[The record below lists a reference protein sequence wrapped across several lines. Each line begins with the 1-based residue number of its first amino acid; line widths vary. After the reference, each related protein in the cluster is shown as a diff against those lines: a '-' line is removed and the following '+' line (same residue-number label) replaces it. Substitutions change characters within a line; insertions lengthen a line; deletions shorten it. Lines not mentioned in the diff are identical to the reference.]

1 MDTNEQGLVQVA
13 AAPLA
18 APSAAV
24 AGLVAASIADNTKR
38 TYAAALK
45 RLDAALE
52 GQDLTDASLAVY
64 LASLH
69 AAELSPA
76 VASMAVASVKFRCRL
91 QGLASPVG
99 PATDRVLAGLRR
111 EGKGRGRGQVD
122 GVRFSE
128 VDTAAAVA
136 ANDSG
141 SVAGLRDAA
150 LLAVASDG
158 LLRVSEI
165 AALDVGDVQAE
176 ADGSGRLL
184 VGESKTDQEGQGAAF
199 EGAATSKAIQG
210 AGCQSTPSAESSAA
224 GRPLSASRAGY
235 PVTVSELVARNRWQP
250 AGPRLSRCR
259 RRAGGSRRRCRATMH
274 EASWQHG
281 APWPA
286 SATVADKATSL
297 LGVGVSTLPLETAG
311 QGETKGLYWEFIQKL
326 EGAHGPRARGFRNF
340 QMSTVRHLA
349 NIRPLSLP
357 APRPFGIGTRILP
370 GSCHS
375 TTDPGETPT
384 RGGV

>member
-1 MDTNEQGLVQVA
+1 MDTNEQALVEVA

-52 GQDLTDASLAVY
+52 GQDLTDASLSIY

-69 AAELSPA
+69 AAGLSPA

-128 VDTAAAVA
+128 VDAAAAVA

-158 LLRVSEI
+158 LLRVSEV
-165 AALDVGDVQAE
+165 AALDVGDVQAK
-176 ADGSGRLL
+176 ANGSGPA
-184 VGESKTDQEGQGAAF
+184 VGRRVENRS
-199 EGAATSKAIQG
+199 
-210 AGCQSTPSAESSAA
+210 
-224 GRPLSASRAGY
+224 GRPGRRVVSRGADSLQGQRVARGSRPPGRAAVSPRSKGRPRRRRSRA
-235 PVTVSELVARNRWQP
+235 PAVSQRHPPNHPQP
-250 AGPRLSRCR
+250 GGRCR
-259 RRAGGSRRRCRATMH
+259 HRGPGIRSQSPRWGRPIAGSRRGLACRDADG
-274 EASWQHG
+274 G
-281 APWPA
+281 A
-286 SATVADKATSL
+286 VAVAVDAGPLCTRP
-297 LGVGVSTLPLETAG
+297 VGSTG
-311 QGETKGLYWEFIQKL
+311 
-326 EGAHGPRARGFRNF
+326 RRR
-340 QMSTVRHLA
+340 S
-349 NIRPLSLP
+349 RPLRS
-357 APRPFGIGTRILP
+357 RITPP
-370 GSCHS
+370 G
-375 TTDPGETPT
+375 PE
-384 RGGV
+384 

>member
-1 MDTNEQGLVQVA
+1 MDTNEQALVQVE

-45 RLDAALE
+45 RLDAALA

-69 AAELSPA
+69 AAGLSPA
-76 VASMAVASVKFRCRL
+76 VAAMAVAAVKFRCRL

-111 EGKGRGRGQVD
+111 EGKGRGQVD

-165 AALDVGDVQAE
+165 AALDVGDVEAE

-184 VGESKTDQEGQGAAF
+184 VGESKTDQEGQGAVLYL
-199 EGAATSKAIQG
+199 GAPTVTRVNAWLA
-210 AGCQSTPSAESSAA
+210 AA
-224 GRPLSASRAGY
+224 GHQDGPLFRRVRRGGHVEGDSGRRLSVNAIRQIIRSRAAAVGIEGR
-235 PVTVSELVARNRWQP
+235 VSGHSLRVGGAQSLAAGGASLVEMQTAGRWQSPAMPGHYARGQLAARGAVARVRY
-250 AGPRLSRCR
+250 G
-259 RRAGGSRRRCRATMH
+259 
-274 EASWQHG
+274 
-281 APWPA
+281 
-286 SATVADKATSL
+286 
-297 LGVGVSTLPLETAG
+297 
-311 QGETKGLYWEFIQKL
+311 
-326 EGAHGPRARGFRNF
+326 RG
-340 QMSTVRHLA
+340 
-349 NIRPLSLP
+349 
-357 APRPFGIGTRILP
+357 
-370 GSCHS
+370 
-375 TTDPGETPT
+375 
-384 RGGV
+384 